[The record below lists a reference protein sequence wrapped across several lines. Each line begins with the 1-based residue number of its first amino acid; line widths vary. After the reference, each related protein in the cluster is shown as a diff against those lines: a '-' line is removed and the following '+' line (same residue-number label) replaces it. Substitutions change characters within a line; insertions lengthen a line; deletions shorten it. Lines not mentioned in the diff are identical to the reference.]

1 MPLRTII
8 VGAILAAAALAAAA
22 GGVASGARDTG
33 PANEATPSALSAG
46 PYTAVVRRITTP
58 DGAPQAVI
66 DLTDAS
72 GRAVA
77 GKPLSGILVYEGTA
91 AGHEHHDILIGRE
104 QGGGRY
110 ALTLSEAVPGPWL
123 LTIVVGDEGR
133 AAYLFAVP

>member
-1 MPLRTII
+1 MHLRTII
-8 VGAILAAAALAAAA
+8 VLAILAAAALAAAA
-22 GGVASGARDTG
+22 GGVASSARDTG
-33 PANEATPSALSAG
+33 PAHEATPSTLSAG

-58 DGAPQAVI
+58 DGARAVI

-77 GKPLSGILVYEGTA
+77 GKPVSGILVYAGTA
-91 AGHEHHDILIGRE
+91 AGHEHHDILIGQD

-110 ALTLSEAVPGPWL
+110 ALAFNEAAPGPWL
-123 LTIVVGDEGR
+123 LTIFVGDEGR

>member
-22 GGVASGARDTG
+22 GGVASSARDTG
-33 PANEATPSALSAG
+33 PTIEATPSILSAG

-58 DGAPQAVI
+58 DGAQAVI
-66 DLTDAS
+66 DLTDGS

-77 GKPLSGILVYEGTA
+77 GKPVSGILVYEGTA
-91 AGHEHHDILIGRE
+91 AGHEHHDILIAQER
-104 QGGGRY
+104 GGGRY
-110 ALTLSEAVPGPWL
+110 ALTLSEATPGPWL
-123 LTIVVGDEGR
+123 LSIVVGDEGR